1 MTVDLFSDSHTLPT
15 EGMRRAMAIAEVGD
29 EQRGEDPTTNRLQ
42 DRVAELLG
50 TDGAVLFPTGSMC
63 NKAGVGALTRPGDA
77 VVCEAMAHVMRFE
90 GGGASAISGVMFE
103 PLVTDRGWFTPSD
116 LDAVPVGGNVYQ
128 SRSSLVCMENT
139 HNFAG
144 GTVWPIEV
152 YESVAAKAR
161 ERGSSVFTDGARLLN
176 AVVASG
182 IAADRWAAP
191 VDGIWIDLS
200 KGLGCPGGAV
210 LAGSADFLAEA
221 NRFKYLLGGAMRQS
235 GVLAAAGLYALDHHV
250 DRLADDHEHAR
261 RLAEGLADAGFAVEA
276 PETNMVYFD
285 PAPVG
290 LTLEAAV
297 AAFEERGIRVVALAG
312 RVRAVT
318 HLGVSGSQVERAIE
332 AAGEIAA

>member
-1 MTVDLFSDSHTLPT
+1 
-15 EGMRRAMAIAEVGD
+15 
-29 EQRGEDPTTNRLQ
+29 
-42 DRVAELLG
+42 
-50 TDGAVLFPTGSMC
+50 MC

-235 GVLAAAGLYALDHHV
+235 GVLAAAGVGPILPLQLLCAASAELGGPDRAVKARDSLVDLRGFAAGLYALDHHV

-318 HLGVSGSQVERAIE
+318 HLGG
-332 AAGEIAA
+332 AGDRGGR